1 MVGRKDGAVAVQLGP
16 GWLSNKMDLWRDMPE
31 LKTEFK
37 VLREF
42 IKHEY
47 LKDIGTLEKTDKT
60 EFTQDFPNFLA
71 G

>member
-1 MVGRKDGAVAVQLGP
+1 M
-16 GWLSNKMDLWRDMPE
+16 SNKMDLWDDMPE

-42 IKHEY
+42 IKNEY
-47 LKDIGTLEKTDKT
+47 LKDVETLEKTKKT
-60 EFTQDFPNFLA
+60 DSTQDPPKFLT